1 MRLVVGLVSIFAG
14 LLVAGQVISVID
26 FRLAQRL
33 GLQEEDGHTDPLV
46 RRIDRNTARW
56 DIASLSILPLAA
68 VLMLRGAPSWRAWVV
83 FGGGAAVDADGREIA
98 KQAALRAE
106 GVAVGTTGEQRLY
119 RPTMALLSL
128 GGLVSGVGG
137 RGLRPQRS

>member
-46 RRIDRNTARW
+46 RRIDRNTA
-56 DIASLSILPLAA
+56 
-68 VLMLRGAPSWRAWVV
+68 
-83 FGGGAAVDADGREIA
+83 
-98 KQAALRAE
+98 
-106 GVAVGTTGEQRLY
+106 
-119 RPTMALLSL
+119 
-128 GGLVSGVGG
+128 
-137 RGLRPQRS
+137 